1 MMNPPRFEMSLDH
14 QIPVLIEK
22 VLYFNLNLKIHYM
35 KVYLQLNIN
44 VSFLWHA

>member
-22 VLYFNLNLKIHYM
+22 VLYFNLKIHYM
-35 KVYLQLNIN
+35 KVYVQLNMFHFFGTLN
-44 VSFLWHA
+44 